1 MLYEFYALIVFYG
14 NYNFIK
20 FNEFIN
26 IFKFKILKFIIY
38 YRHLVLEMLFWWLM
52 IKRMLTF
59 KLIRKIIK

>member
-38 YRHLVLEMLFWWLM
+38 YRHLVLEMLF
-52 IKRMLTF
+52 
-59 KLIRKIIK
+59 